1 MNPFRAL
8 CTALAL
14 PLAASAAEA
23 RPWHIYLLFGQSNM
37 AGGAAT
43 EAADRV
49 VNPRVKVLAY
59 TNCSGKGQ
67 TFNNWYNAAPHL
79 HGCGDGLGPGDWFAK
94 TMADSFPLDTI
105 GLLPAAIPGV
115 DIAFFMK
122 DVISTRRSEFSIP
135 PDNKTYNSA
144 YPLMVDKIRIAQ
156 KKGVLKGILFH
167 QGEADWRD
175 SARKTWVGKVKGIVD
190 NLKKDVNIGD
200 VPFLA
205 GELRYDGC
213 CGAHNTYVAELA
225 KALPKG
231 YVVSAKDLEKAN
243 DNYHFTAKGY
253 REFGKRY
260 AAAMLK
266 AMPPST
272 RVATRA
278 TGTASWRLSRDGGA
292 TMLVFDAPQER
303 IEVRNLSGRLIARGS
318 GSQLA
323 IPADARSTLV
333 IAAHGG
339 QAITTGLTP
348 PLR

>member
-1 MNPFRAL
+1 MNPFRTL
-8 CTALAL
+8 CAALAI
-14 PLAASAAEA
+14 PLAVSAAEP

-49 VNPRVKVLAY
+49 VNPRVKVLNY
-59 TNCSGKGQ
+59 TNCSGRS
-67 TFNNWYNAAPHL
+67 FNTWSNAVPSL

-122 DVISTRRSEFSIP
+122 GVVSSRRSEFSIP
-135 PDNKTYNSA
+135 PDNKTYNSV
-144 YPLMVDKIRIAQ
+144 YPLMVEKIKIAQ

-167 QGEADWRD
+167 QGESDWRD

-190 NLKKDVNIGD
+190 DLKADAGIGD

-205 GELRYDGC
+205 GELRHDGC

-231 YVVSAKDLEKAN
+231 YVVSSKDLEKAN
-243 DNYHFTAKGY
+243 DDYHFTSRGY

-272 RVATRA
+272 RTAFRG
-278 TGTASWRLSRDGGA
+278 TGVVTWRFSRSGTTTILA
-292 TMLVFDAPQER
+292 FDAPQER
-303 IEVRNLSGRLIARGS
+303 IEVRNLSGRLIAKGS
-318 GSQLA
+318 GTRLA
-323 IPADARSTLV
+323 LPSDARSTLV
-333 IAAHGG
+333 FAAHDGT
-339 QAITTGLTP
+339 ATTTGLTP

>member
-1 MNPFRAL
+1 MKSLRFLLA
-8 CTALAL
+8 TLAL
-14 PLAASAAEA
+14 PMATIAAES

-49 VNPRVKVLAY
+49 VNPRVKVLNY
-59 TNCSGKGQ
+59 TNCTGRS
-67 TFNNWYNAAPHL
+67 FNTWSNAVPSL

-122 DVISTRRSEFSIP
+122 GVVSTRRSEFSIP
-135 PDNKTYNSA
+135 PDNKTYNSV
-144 YPLMVDKIRIAQ
+144 YPLMVEKIKIAQ

-167 QGEADWRD
+167 QGEADWTEA
-175 SARKTWVGKVKGIVD
+175 ARKVWVANVKGIVD
-190 NLKKDVNIGD
+190 NLKTDAGIGD

-231 YVVSAKDLEKAN
+231 YVVSSKDLEKAN
-243 DNYHFTAKGY
+243 DNYHFTSKGY
-253 REFGKRY
+253 RDFGKRY

-272 RVATRA
+272 GVAPRA
-278 TGTASWRLSRDGGA
+278 AGAASWHLARNGGTTILS
-292 TMLVFDAPQER
+292 FDAPQER
-303 IEVRNLSGRLIARGS
+303 IEVRNLSGRLISRGS
-318 GSQLA
+318 GTRLA
-323 IPADARSTLV
+323 IPSDAYSTSV
-333 IAAHGG
+333 FAAFDGIAT
-339 QAITTGLTP
+339 TTGLTP

>member
-1 MNPFRAL
+1 MKSNRKAL
-8 CTALAL
+8 LLGLMLPTLAI
-14 PLAASAAEA
+14 SAET

-43 EAADRV
+43 TAADKAT
-49 VNPRVKVLAY
+49 NPRVKMLNY
-59 TNCSGKGQ
+59 TNCTGRS
-67 TFNNWYNAAPHL
+67 FNNWYTAAPSL

-94 TMADSFPLDTI
+94 TMADSFPNDTI

-122 DVISTRRSEFSIP
+122 GVVSSRRSEFSIP
-135 PDNKTYNSA
+135 PDNKTYNSV
-144 YPLMVDKIRIAQ
+144 YPLMVEKIKIAQ

-167 QGEADWRD
+167 QGESDWRD
-175 SARKTWVGKVKGIVD
+175 SARKTWVSKVKGIVD
-190 NLKKDVNIGD
+190 SLKKDTDIGD

-213 CGAHNTYVAELA
+213 CAAHNTYVANLA

-231 YVVSAKDLEKAN
+231 YVVSAQGLEKAN
-243 DNYHFTAKGY
+243 DDYHFTANGY

-272 RVATRA
+272 RIAPREA
-278 TGTASWRLSRDGGA
+278 HGASWHLSRSEGTTTLA
-292 TMLVFDAPQER
+292 FDVPQER
-303 IEVRNLSGRLIARGS
+303 IEVRTLSGRLVAQGS
-318 GSQLA
+318 GTSLVL
-323 IPADARSTLV
+323 PSDVFSTSV
-333 IAAHGG
+333 FTAFDGAVG
-339 QAITTGLTP
+339 TSGLTP

>member
-1 MNPFRAL
+1 MSRFKVLFAVL
-8 CTALAL
+8 VL
-14 PLAASAAEA
+14 PVLVVAAEQ
-23 RPWHIYLLFGQSNM
+23 RPWHLYLLFGQSNM

-43 EAADRV
+43 DASDKV
-49 VNPRVKVLAY
+49 VNPRVKVLNY
-59 TNCSGKGQ
+59 TNCSGRS
-67 TFNNWYNAAPHL
+67 FNTWSNAVPSL

-105 GLLPAAIPGV
+105 GILPAAIPGV

-122 DVISTRRSEFSIP
+122 GVVSTRRSEFSIP
-135 PDNKTYNSA
+135 PDNKTYNSV
-144 YPLMVDKIRIAQ
+144 YPLMVEKIKIAQ

-175 SARKTWVGKVKGIVD
+175 SARKNWVAKVKGIVD
-190 NLKKDVNIGD
+190 SLKKDVDIGD

-213 CGAHNTYVAELA
+213 CGAHNTYVANLA

-231 YVVSAKDLEKAN
+231 YVVSSKDLEKAN
-243 DNYHFTAKGY
+243 DDYHFTAKGY

-272 RVATRA
+272 RVQTRSA
-278 TGTASWRLSRDGGA
+278 NAASWRVSRSGDATILS
-292 TMLVFDAPQER
+292 FDAPQER
-303 IEVRNLSGRLIARGS
+303 IEVRNLSGRLVAKGS
-318 GSQLA
+318 GSRLA
-323 IPADARSTLV
+323 IPSEVRSTLV
-333 IAAHGG
+333 IAAFDG
-339 QAITTGLTP
+339 AVTTTSLV
-348 PLR
+348 PLLH

>member
-1 MNPFRAL
+1 
-8 CTALAL
+8 
-14 PLAASAAEA
+14 
-23 RPWHIYLLFGQSNM
+23 
-37 AGGAAT
+37 
-43 EAADRV
+43 
-49 VNPRVKVLAY
+49 
-59 TNCSGKGQ
+59 
-67 TFNNWYNAAPHL
+67 
-79 HGCGDGLGPGDWFAK
+79 
-94 TMADSFPLDTI
+94 
-105 GLLPAAIPGV
+105 
-115 DIAFFMK
+115 
-122 DVISTRRSEFSIP
+122 VISTRRSEFSIP

-231 YVVSAKDLEKAN
+231 YVVSAQDLEKAN

-318 GSQLA
+318 GTSLA
-323 IPADARSTLV
+323 IPSDARSTFV
-333 IAAHGG
+333 IAAFDG
-339 QAITTGLTP
+339 AATTTALTP
-348 PLR
+348 PIR

>member
-1 MNPFRAL
+1 MSRFKIL
-8 CTALAL
+8 
-14 PLAASAAEA
+14 LAALMLPALGAAAEQ

-43 EAADRV
+43 DASDRV

-59 TNCSGKGQ
+59 TNCSGAGR
-67 TFNNWYNAAPHL
+67 TFNNWYNAAPSL

-94 TMADSFPLDTI
+94 TMADSFPQDTI

-122 DVISTRRSEFSIP
+122 GVVSSRRSEFSIP
-135 PDNKTYNSA
+135 PDNKTYNSV
-144 YPLMVDKIRIAQ
+144 YPLMVEKIKIAQ

-190 NLKKDVNIGD
+190 GLKQDANIGD
-200 VPFLA
+200 VPFLV

-243 DNYHFTAKGY
+243 DDYHFTAKGY

-272 RVATRA
+272 RVGTREA
-278 TGTASWRLSRDGGA
+278 GSASWRLSRSGGA
-292 TMLVFDAPQER
+292 TILSFDAPQQR
-303 IEVRNLSGRLIARGS
+303 IEVRNLSGRLVAEGS
-318 GSQLA
+318 GTQLA
-323 IPADARSTLV
+323 IPPGARSTLV
-333 IAAHGG
+333 IAAFDG
-339 QAITTGLTP
+339 AATTTGLTP
-348 PLR
+348 PIR